1 VRVSFGQ
8 KSISFA
14 VLLLMLC
21 AKTFAQN
28 PDTMDPE
35 QSTAKAKQILKQLI
49 DTLGG
54 QRYLTI
60 KTSECEGR
68 QAHFGHNGEMSG
80 FTVFK
85 DYWSYPDTRRIDLA
99 KKGNIIDLFIGNEGW
114 TLDRS
119 GVSEEPATA
128 VTDFQEAVKRDPN
141 NLLRYRLNED
151 RLLITYGGNAVVD
164 LRPVDWVEIVDSEE
178 RTYRLAVDQSTHLL
192 VRSVVYVR
200 DDVTGERREDV
211 ALYTNY
217 QSKDGVQMPMQ
228 ISRERD
234 GRRVSQVFYEACQYN
249 PNLPADFFTKAALEK
264 RSSEVG
270 GGKMK
275 LKH

>member
-1 VRVSFGQ
+1 MRVRFGP
-8 KSISFA
+8 KI
-14 VLLLMLC
+14 LLGAWLALAGC
-21 AKTFAQN
+21 AGAFGQN

-35 QSTAKAKQILKQLI
+35 QSSAKAKQILKQLI
-49 DTLGG
+49 DALGG

-85 DYWSYPDTRRIDLA
+85 DYWSYPDKRRSDLA

-128 VTDFQEAVKRDPN
+128 VTDFQEALKRDPN
-141 NLLRYRLNED
+141 NLLRYRMNEEH
-151 RLLITYGGNAVVD
+151 LLITYGGNAVVD

-178 RTYRLAVDQSTHLL
+178 RRYRLAVDQSTHLL
-192 VRSVVYVR
+192 VRCVVSVK

-217 QSKDGVQMPMQ
+217 QPKDGVQMPMQ

-234 GRRVSQVFYEACQYN
+234 GRRVSQVFYEDCHYN
-249 PNLPADFFTKAALEK
+249 PNLPADFFTKAGLEK
-264 RSSEVG
+264 RSAEVG

>member
-1 VRVSFGQ
+1 VRVRFG
-8 KSISFA
+8 KTIIAA
-14 VLLLMLC
+14 VFMLMIC
-21 AKTFAQN
+21 TRTFAQN

-35 QSTAKAKQILKQLI
+35 QSTAKAKQILRQLI

-60 KTSECEGR
+60 KTSQCEGR
-68 QAHFGHNGEMSG
+68 QAQFGHNGEMSG

-85 DYWSYPDTRRIDLA
+85 DYWSYPDKRRTDLA

-114 TLDRS
+114 TLDRT

-128 VTDFQEAVKRDPN
+128 VTDFQEALKRDPN

-192 VRSVVYVR
+192 VRSAVLVK
-200 DDVTGERREDV
+200 DDMTGERREEV

-228 ISRERD
+228 VSRERD
-234 GRRVSQVFYEACQYN
+234 GRKVFQVFYEDCHYN